1 MQRDRSTYIGSTCV
15 SAIVGCNKYQDAL
28 SVFKSKTGIGGNKVS
43 SEAMQM
49 GLILEPI
56 VLKKAEEILKVKI
69 VETQT
74 FTSHLLHD
82 FLGGTLDA
90 IATEEDGT
98 RVLIEAKTS
107 RFGTDFLTDS
117 IPDMYMLQVQYL
129 MGLNGLKK
137 TYVCVLIGGQ
147 QFKTYTVFF
156 DESLYNKIIRI
167 CVKFWEE
174 HIVKGIP
181 PVVERKIDKQ
191 LPDNV
196 LDAYNRIR
204 KLQDEIK
211 AKQDELDKLKEQ
223 FDLLTPGLNEVTNN
237 GVLLAKK
244 TESVRETLDRKALE
258 QVYDVS
264 NFLKKTSFVTL
275 RFY

>member
-1 MQRDRSTYIGSTCV
+1 MRERKSYIGSTDCAPIIGV
-15 SAIVGCNKYQDAL
+15 CKYRNAL
-28 SVFKSKTGIGGNKVS
+28 DVFMSKTGITQNREPT
-43 SEAMQM
+43 EAMKA
-49 GLILEPI
+49 GLELEDY
-56 VLKKAEEILKVKI
+56 VLGRAEKELKIKI
-69 VETQT
+69 ITKQR

-90 IATEEDGT
+90 IATEENGES
-98 RVLIEAKTS
+98 VLIEAKTS
-107 RFGTDFLTDS
+107 RFGKDFERDS
-117 IPDMYMLQVQYL
+117 IPDPYMLQVQYL

-137 TYVCVLIGGQ
+137 AYVCVLIGGQ

-167 CVKFWEE
+167 CVKFWED
-174 HIVKGIP
+174 HILKGIP

-204 KLQDEIK
+204 KLQEEIK

-223 FDLLTPGLNEVTNN
+223 FDILTPGLNEVTNN

-244 TESVRETLDRKALE
+244 TESVRETLDRKELE
-258 QVYDVS
+258 KVYDVS
-264 NFLKKTSFVTL
+264 KFLKKTNFVTL